1 MEKNK
6 RITNVLLVIIVIL
19 VIGGCALAYF
29 YFTKDKTKPIIDP
42 EEKKTVQNQEKVFSV
57 EKYPRIDGS
66 TATLPLAE
74 AFKSNFTGTDI
85 KDVEVTHSKTHNAYV
100 NLINGDTDLILV
112 TYPSD
117 DEQKLAQEKNVEIEI
132 VPIVKEAFVFFV
144 NKENIVDNLTLEQ
157 VQDIYS
163 GKIKNWKNVGGENK
177 KIIAFQRPEN
187 SGSQS
192 GMISLVMKGK
202 KMMEPEKETIAQS
215 MADIVD
221 VISDYDNGKQAIGYS
236 YYYYATTMYSSNA
249 MKLLSINGVAPTY
262 ENIQTGLYDI
272 QTAYYAVI
280 RKNEPENSDTRKLLD
295 LMKSER
301 GQNVAK
307 EAGYVQ
313 NY

>member
-6 RITNVLLVIIVIL
+6 TIINVLLIIIMVL
-19 VIGGCALAYF
+19 VVCGCVLGYF

-42 EEKKTVQNQEKVFSV
+42 EEKKAIQNQEKIFS
-57 EKYPRIDGS
+57 EENYPRIDGS

-74 AFKSNFTGTDI
+74 AFKSNFTGIDI
-85 KDVEVTHSKTHNAYV
+85 KDVEVTHNKTHNAYV

-112 TYPSD
+112 TYPSE
-117 DEQKLAQEKNVEIEI
+117 DEQKLAEEKNVELEI

-144 NKENIVDNLTLEQ
+144 NKENPVDNLTLEQ

-163 GKIKNWKNVGGENK
+163 GKIKNWKDVGGENE
-177 KIIAFQRPEN
+177 KIIAYQRPEN

-192 GMISLVMKGK
+192 GMLSLVMQGK
-202 KMMEPEKETIAQS
+202 KMMEPVTETVAQS
-215 MADIVD
+215 MIDIVD
-221 VISDYDNGKQAIGYS
+221 VISDYNNGKTAIGYS
-236 YYYYATTMYSSNA
+236 YYYYATTMYTTDT
-249 MKLLSINGVAPTY
+249 MKLLSIDGTAPTY
-262 ENIQTGLYDI
+262 DNIKTGLYSI

-280 RKNEPENSDTRKLLD
+280 RKDEPKDSNVRKLLNA
-295 LMKSER
+295 MKSER

>member
-6 RITNVLLVIIVIL
+6 RVINILLIVIVIL
-19 VIGGCALAYF
+19 VVVGCVLGF
-29 YFTKDKTKPIIDP
+29 VYFTKEKTKPIIDP
-42 EEKKTVQNQEKVFSV
+42 EEKKAIQNQEKLFSL
-57 EKYPRIDGS
+57 ETYPRIDGS
-66 TATLPLAE
+66 TVTLPLAE

-117 DEQKLAQEKNVEIEI
+117 DEQKLAQEKNVELEI

>member
-6 RITNVLLVIIVIL
+6 RITNILLVVIVIL
-19 VIGGCALAYF
+19 VVAGCVLAYF

-42 EEKKTVQNQEKVFSV
+42 EERKALLNQEQLFTADN
-57 EKYPRIDGS
+57 YPKIDGS

-74 AFKSNFTGTDI
+74 AFKANFTGIDI
-85 KDVEVTHSKTHNAYV
+85 KDVDVTHSKTHNAYV

-117 DEQKLAQEKNVEIEI
+117 DEQKLAEENNVELEI

-144 NKENIVDNLTLEQ
+144 NKENPVDNLTLEQ

-163 GKIKNWKNVGGENK
+163 GKIKNWKEVGGDNEQ
-177 KIIAFQRPEN
+177 IIAYQRPEN

-192 GMISLVMKGK
+192 GMISLVMQGK
-202 KMMEPEKETIAQS
+202 KMMEPVTETIAQS

-221 VISDYDNGKQAIGYS
+221 VISDYNNGKTAIGYS
-236 YYYYATTMYSSNA
+236 YYYYATTMYSSDT
-249 MKLLSINGVAPTY
+249 MKFLSINGVAPTY

-280 RKNEPENSDTRKLLD
+280 RKDEPEDSNTRKLLD

-301 GQNVAK
+301 GQELAK